1 MTSAQSLIGLVSQ
14 LQTMES
20 SFTSILMEAAL
31 KLASLTDASIFML
44 VETPEGRRY
53 AGRHHLCSAYQRG
66 QLLPLAND
74 KEMEADAN
82 TIGLKEKQG
91 HATSN
96 LYSEQFSEPIFCAG
110 ANMGGGGGRKRSR
123 GSGNNEQSVSP
134 AKHSKL
140 NKARTAG
147 ADIMPSVPVKE
158 EFDDYEVVHEGDDP
172 GNSREG
178 DESDIEEVYANDT
191 HDFHDGSFN
200 GSFNMINQSTNLSS
214 ALVPSSQQLDQLDHT
229 EIEQALRLLPSH
241 STSDASAIH
250 SVHHTSQQHQQHHH
264 RGNSYL
270 STGSDPPTQSSDKWS
285 FESFVANNKKYEALR
300 LVDDALAFSNKDSPS
315 WKIFSSV
322 LYDLAKSV
330 ASHCQSLDRA
340 MVSFYLNEC
349 FVEWWGRTPNLQ
361 RLHDQGL
368 TVPHGTAHL
377 KLKTYARNRTRSLMS
392 IILKGWASRR
402 EGHVAIE

>member
-229 EIEQALRLLPSH
+229 EIEQALAEWIELEFRRKNQKVVVLEQVTDPSIFENKSNVEWKIMSSTCYDYAKMYAHKFSALSRKVAFDHFWSIFVNLHPHENH
-241 STSDASAIH
+241 SCYYKKRNYPLKALFRQFFTSNVS
-250 SVHHTSQQHQQHHH
+250 
-264 RGNSYL
+264 
-270 STGSDPPTQSSDKWS
+270 
-285 FESFVANNKKYEALR
+285 
-300 LVDDALAFSNKDSPS
+300 S
-315 WKIFSSV
+315 WKSKDPVKFG
-322 LYDLAKSV
+322 
-330 ASHCQSLDRA
+330 SL
-340 MVSFYLNEC
+340 
-349 FVEWWGRTPNLQ
+349 
-361 RLHDQGL
+361 
-368 TVPHGTAHL
+368 
-377 KLKTYARNRTRSLMS
+377 
-392 IILKGWASRR
+392 
-402 EGHVAIE
+402 